1 MTTAPQVQTSTWT
14 VDKTHSNID
23 FEVRHLMI
31 SKVRGHFRDF
41 EATLTIDEE
50 QPERSHLTAV
60 IDVASIDTS
69 VEDRDNHLRSDDFF
83 GAEQFP
89 KITFQSSKVE
99 RGDGES
105 FRVTGDLTIRDV
117 TREVVLEGE
126 FEGRIQDPWGKD
138 RSAFSAS
145 VEISRK
151 EFNVRWNQ
159 LLETGGVTVG
169 DKVKISFHI
178 EAVREG

>member
-1 MTTAPQVQTSTWT
+1 MTTAPQVQTATWT

-41 EATLTIDEE
+41 DATLIIDEE
-50 QPERSHLTAV
+50 QPERSRLTAE

-69 VEDRDNHLRSDDFF
+69 VEDRDTHLRSDDFF
-83 GAEQFP
+83 GADQFP
-89 KITFQSSKVE
+89 KITFKSTRVE
-99 RGDGES
+99 RGDGKS
-105 FRVTGDLTIRDV
+105 FRLTGDLTIRDV

-138 RSAFSAS
+138 RAAFSAS

-151 EFNVRWNQ
+151 DFNVRWNQ
-159 LLETGGVTVG
+159 ALEAGGVAVG
-169 DKVKISFHI
+169 DKVKISLHI